1 MLLSAR
7 ALSLQRLTFSAVKRG
22 YATTTADVSTTTGGV
37 KVASVDFGQ
46 PTSAVTVLVKKAGS
60 RFQGQEGL
68 ANALKNFAFKVCLC
82 KIKTCLY

>member
-7 ALSLQRLTFSAVKRG
+7 ALSIQRLTFSAVKRG
-22 YATTTADVSTTTGGV
+22 YATAVADISTAAGGV

-46 PTSAVTVLVKKAGS
+46 PTSGVTVLVKKAGS

-68 ANALKNFAFKVCLC
+68 ANALKNFAFKVCVC
-82 KIKTCLY
+82 EK